1 MTTFK
6 DKTLETFMTF
16 WLSLFFMLFSA
27 ITFAFA
33 WYFEWLTWQ
42 VLVAISVIVCG
53 YLFAMGYFR
62 KRILLGFHRTLLHI
76 ESIKQEDYKQYAKP
90 AFPYG
95 VVGKFHQHLR
105 ELSEELS
112 VKKQRYDQHAFL
124 VYQLI
129 DQLDTPVMVFNQKDQ
144 LSYANGA
151 FSLLYDGQP
160 WQRYRHSSPKLLG
173 LNKVEHTWQ
182 LNTDK
187 HHINQQWQ
195 ISHSIF
201 IDAGRTYQLLIFT
214 NIESTIRHSQ
224 DKAWRQ
230 MVNVMGHEIR
240 NSLTPVSSIAESL
253 SERATNQRDRDA
265 LALISE
271 RCMSLQNFINRYAS
285 LTKEMKLHYEQ
296 ISATQL
302 AQQIA
307 GLFTQAALHVTVK
320 SGWIW
325 ADRSI
330 LEQVLINLVKNALE
344 AGAHKVKLELS
355 EDNYNTVIKIIDDG
369 HGFANEEN
377 LFVPLLTTKQQGQGI
392 GLSFCRN
399 AIEQHNG
406 SINLV
411 NNLKQGVTVTLTLPL
426 KSPKLH

>member
-1 MTTFK
+1 MMTFK
-6 DKTLETFMTF
+6 DKTLEAFIAF
-16 WLSLFFMLFSA
+16 WLLLFVALFSA
-27 ITFAFA
+27 VTLACA
-33 WYFEWLTWQ
+33 WYFAWLTWQ
-42 VLVAISVIVCG
+42 VVLSMCVMLCCYTFAI
-53 YLFAMGYFR
+53 AYFR
-62 KRILLGFHRTLLHI
+62 QRILLSFHRALLHI

-90 AFPYG
+90 AFPLG

-112 VKKQRYDQHAFL
+112 IKKQRYDQHAFL

-129 DQLDTPVMVFNQKDQ
+129 DQLETPVMVINQKDQ

-160 WQRYRHSSPKLLG
+160 WQRYRNASLKLLG
-173 LNKVEHTWQ
+173 LLKVDNTWQ
-182 LNTDK
+182 LLTNK
-187 HHINQQWQ
+187 QQINQQWQ

-214 NIESTIRHSQ
+214 NIESTIRNSQ

-253 SERATNQRDRDA
+253 SARATNQRDQDA

-285 LTKEMKLHYEQ
+285 LTKEVNLHYEQ
-296 ISATQL
+296 VFAKQL
-302 AQQIA
+302 AQQVK
-307 GLFTQAALHVTVK
+307 GLFEQRALHVTVK

-344 AGAHKVKLELS
+344 AGAETVDLVLS
-355 EDNYNTVIKIIDDG
+355 EDNHNTVIKVIDDG

-377 LFVPLLTTKQQGQGI
+377 LFVPLFTTKQEGQGI

-399 AIEQHNG
+399 VIEQHNG
-406 SINLV
+406 SISLV
-411 NNLKQGVTVTLTLPL
+411 NNPTHGVTVTITIPL
-426 KSPKLH
+426 KSAK